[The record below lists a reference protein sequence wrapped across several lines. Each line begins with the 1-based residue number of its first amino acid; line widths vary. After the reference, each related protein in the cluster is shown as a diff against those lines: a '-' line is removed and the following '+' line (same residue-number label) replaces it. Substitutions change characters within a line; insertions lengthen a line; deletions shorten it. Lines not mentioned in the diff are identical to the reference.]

1 MTHLRADRYVMYKY
15 VVVGKAVNCFY
26 RDGMQ
31 VSCTLNITAKKQLVE
46 ILKQEI
52 CKQKLSE

>member
-15 VVVGKAVNCFY
+15 VVVGKAVNFFY

-31 VSCTLNITAKKQLVE
+31 VPCTLNITAKKQLVQ

-52 CKQKLSE
+52 RKQKISE

>member
-1 MTHLRADRYVMYKY
+1 MGADRYVMYKY

-31 VSCTLNITAKKQLVE
+31 VPCTLNITAKKQLVE